1 MAVVNAVATAWNAA
15 LDARRPLA
23 VARTIGATPGR
34 ATLGLVL
41 AQLLPAFPTTVIGI
55 PAGIGLYALLQVGP
69 AAVVEPSTAQTVAL
83 VAATLLVLAALT
95 AAPARIGARQPVH
108 EALHS
113 EQN

>member
-23 VARTIGATPGR
+23 VARTIGATLGR

-69 AAVVEPSTAQTVAL
+69 ATVVEPSTAQT
-83 VAATLLVLAALT
+83 ATLLVLAALT